1 MTTTAQK
8 GLSHITGKVVAY
20 IMHLRRLKKQ
30 LGFKDSLITA
40 VGETYV

>member
-1 MTTTAQK
+1 MA
-8 GLSHITGKVVAY
+8 GNFVGY

-40 VGETYV
+40 VDETYV